1 MLGANSIG
9 DFLYPEEGTTQGNPL
24 AMPFYALATV
34 PLTWKLSAPVTQ
46 VWYADV
52 AAVWG
57 KISALRACWDQVLS
71 LDAYFGYL
79 PNASKT
85 WLVTK
90 QQYIYLYW
98 KKDIFCDT
106 AVKVT
111 TNGRP
116 HLGAPIGTSEYVEKF
131 IVVKIDCWISE
142 VYPYASFTHGLI
154 SRWLYVSCTVP
165 DMSSSFHPLEKALI
179 TKFIPALT
187 LLLHCSNQF
196 LPFQ

>member
-1 MLGANSIG
+1 
-9 DFLYPEEGTTQGNPL
+9 
-24 AMPFYALATV
+24 
-34 PLTWKLSAPVTQ
+34 
-46 VWYADV
+46 VWYADN
-52 AAVWG
+52 AAACG
-57 KISALRACWDQVLS
+57 KISALCAWWDQASS
-71 LDAYFGYL
+71 LGPYFSYF
-79 PNASKT
+79 PNSSKT
-85 WLVTK
+85 FLVTK
-90 QQYIYLYW
+90 QQFSSIG
-98 KKDIFCDT
+98 KETFCDT